1 MPIYVTEMVPKDKRG
16 TVSAIGA
23 ICWAVTVVSLTV
35 VGYGLQNYS
44 WRYLHLTTGLIG
56 INSLITYW

>member
-1 MPIYVTEMVPKDKRG
+1 
-16 TVSAIGA
+16 
-23 ICWAVTVVSLTV
+23 LTV

-44 WRYLHLTTGLIG
+44 WRYLHLATGLVG

>member
-16 TVSAIGA
+16 TVSAIGS

-35 VGYGLQNYS
+35 VGYG
-44 WRYLHLTTGLIG
+44 
-56 INSLITYW
+56 